1 MKRRL
6 TSLVLLLALIG
17 TLAAGCG
24 PAATPLPANTPG
36 PAASDELPAP
46 TPADLAVQGAPD
58 ALEAALAFLQGQTA
72 GQAPAAGLHWAEEN
86 ITPEELLGYST
97 FRYTA
102 GDWVAKVGFPIVL
115 PANTVY
121 DVELSNP
128 ATRFQWQGKVDAA
141 GKVQELAIQPTP
153 AAPESDQAALVQG
166 NNDFAFDLY
175 QALRGGDGSL
185 FFSPYSISAALAMT
199 YAGARG
205 QTEQE
210 MAATLRFLLGQDRL
224 HPAFGAL
231 AELLTG
237 RGQGA
242 AGKDG
247 QGFRLHIVNALW
259 GQEGYGFL
267 PEFLSLL
274 AASYGAGLEALD
286 FTGDPEGARR
296 AINDWVS
303 DQTEGRIED
312 LIARGLITPLTR
324 LVLTNAVYFNAA
336 WQHPFVEANTAD
348 GPFYRLD
355 GQQATVPMMHQVQSF
370 GYADGPG
377 YQLVDLPY
385 DGGEL
390 SMAILL
396 PAEGQFEAFEGGLS
410 AEQVTAMLAQLEGRR
425 VRLTM
430 PKFEVRVEFSLGDTL
445 AAMGMPT
452 AFSDDADFSGMTG
465 TPDLFISAVVHQ
477 AFVAVDEAGTE
488 AAAATAV
495 IMEKLSM
502 PVEEPPVE
510 VTVDRPFLF
519 LIRDRE
525 TGTILFLGRVLD
537 PT

>member
-1 MKRRL
+1 M
-6 TSLVLLLALIG
+6 
-17 TLAAGCG
+17 
-24 PAATPLPANTPG
+24 
-36 PAASDELPAP
+36 
-46 TPADLAVQGAPD
+46 
-58 ALEAALAFLQGQTA
+58 
-72 GQAPAAGLHWAEEN
+72 
-86 ITPEELLGYST
+86 
-97 FRYTA
+97 
-102 GDWVAKVGFPIVL
+102 
-115 PANTVY
+115 
-121 DVELSNP
+121 
-128 ATRFQWQGKVDAA
+128 
-141 GKVQELAIQPTP
+141 
-153 AAPESDQAALVQG
+153 
-166 NNDFAFDLY
+166 
-175 QALRGGDGSL
+175 
-185 FFSPYSISAALAMT
+185 
-199 YAGARG
+199 
-205 QTEQE
+205 
-210 MAATLRFLLGQDRL
+210 
-224 HPAFGAL
+224 
-231 AELLTG
+231 
-237 RGQGA
+237 
-242 AGKDG
+242 
-247 QGFRLHIVNALW
+247 
-259 GQEGYGFL
+259 
-267 PEFLSLL
+267 
-274 AASYGAGLEALD
+274 
-286 FTGDPEGARR
+286 
-296 AINDWVS
+296 
-303 DQTEGRIED
+303 
-312 LIARGLITPLTR
+312 
-324 LVLTNAVYFNAA
+324 LTNAVYFNAA
-336 WQHPFVEANTAD
+336 WQHPFVQANTAD